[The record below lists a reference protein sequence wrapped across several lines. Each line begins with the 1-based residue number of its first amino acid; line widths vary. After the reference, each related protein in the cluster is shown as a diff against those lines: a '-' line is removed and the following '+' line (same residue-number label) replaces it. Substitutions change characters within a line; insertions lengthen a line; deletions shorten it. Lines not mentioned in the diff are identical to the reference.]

1 MAGPAAGAARA
12 PGGDHRR
19 PRGHRPGSAGGHRGA
34 DAGAV
39 PPVTGPAAARP
50 GDPAE
55 PSPADSPWRKAA
67 SWAVGTQPP
76 GTQPPGTQPPGAPA
90 DDAAPVEDPDGPP
103 PAPGRRALSAAV
115 EWLVVL
121 VCALGL
127 ALLLKAF
134 LVEVFII
141 PSGSMEP
148 TLVVDNRV
156 VVYKLGYRL
165 HDVNRGDVVVFD
177 NPGQGPGTDDLIK
190 RVVALEGETFEIRD
204 GSVHI
209 DGARLEEP
217 YLQAGEWTLPKA
229 PIRGCVNEADSTYC
243 EVPEGTVIVL
253 GDSREDS
260 RDSRYF
266 GPVDVDDI
274 VGRAFMKIWPPNDVG
289 GL

>member
-1 MAGPAAGAARA
+1 MTGGA
-12 PGGDHRR
+12 
-19 PRGHRPGSAGGHRGA
+19 
-34 DAGAV
+34 
-39 PPVTGPAAARP
+39 TARP
-50 GDPAE
+50 GEPAE
-55 PSPADSPWRKAA
+55 PSPAESAWRKAA
-67 SWAVGTQPP
+67 SWAVGAKPP
-76 GTQPPGTQPPGAPA
+76 GTKPPATRPPA
-90 DDAAPVEDPDGPP
+90 DDAALVDGADDVGPVEDPDGPLP
-103 PAPGRRALSAAV
+103 TPGRRALSVAV

-148 TLVVDNRV
+148 TLMVDNRV

-177 NPGQGPGTDDLIK
+177 NPGQGPGIDDLIK

-204 GSVHI
+204 GSVYI
-209 DGARLEEP
+209 DGTRLEEP
-217 YLQAGEWTLPKA
+217 YLQAGESTLPKA
-229 PIRGCVNEADSTYC
+229 PIGGCVNEAASTYC

-260 RDSRYF
+260 RDSRFF
-266 GPVDVDDI
+266 GTVDVDDI
-274 VGRAFMKIWPPNDVG
+274 VGRAFMKIWPPNDIG
-289 GL
+289 GV

>member
-1 MAGPAAGAARA
+1 M
-12 PGGDHRR
+12 
-19 PRGHRPGSAGGHRGA
+19 
-34 DAGAV
+34 
-39 PPVTGPAAARP
+39 TGPAAAQP
-50 GDPAE
+50 GESAK
-55 PSPADSPWRKAA
+55 PSPPESARRKAA
-67 SWAVGTQPP
+67 SWAVGAQPP
-76 GTQPPGTQPPGAPA
+76 GTSA
-90 DDAAPVEDPDGPP
+90 DDAAPVDGADGPP
-103 PAPGRRALSAAV
+103 TTQGRRALSVVV

-165 HDVNRGDVVVFD
+165 NDVNRGDVVVFD
-177 NPGQGPGTDDLIK
+177 NPGQGPGIDDLIK

-204 GSVHI
+204 GSVYI
-209 DGARLEEP
+209 DGTRLEEP
-217 YLQAGEWTLPKA
+217 YLADGASTFPKA
-229 PIRGCVNEADSTYC
+229 PIPGCVNEADSLYC
-243 EVPEGTVIVL
+243 QVPEGKVIVL

-260 RDSRYF
+260 RDSRFF

-274 VGRAFMKIWPPNDVG
+274 VGRAFMKIWPPNDMG
-289 GL
+289 GV

>member
-1 MAGPAAGAARA
+1 M
-12 PGGDHRR
+12 H
-19 PRGHRPGSAGGHRGA
+19 
-34 DAGAV
+34 
-39 PPVTGPAAARP
+39 
-50 GDPAE
+50 
-55 PSPADSPWRKAA
+55 
-67 SWAVGTQPP
+67 
-76 GTQPPGTQPPGAPA
+76 
-90 DDAAPVEDPDGPP
+90 
-103 PAPGRRALSAAV
+103 AAV

-148 TLVVDNRV
+148 TLMIDNRV

-177 NPGQGPGTDDLIK
+177 SPGQSPGVDDLIK
-190 RVVALEGETFEIRD
+190 RVVALGGETFEIRD
-204 GSVHI
+204 DRVYI

-217 YLQAGEWTLPKA
+217 YLSDGESTLPKA
-229 PIRGCVNEADSTYC
+229 AIPGCLNDADSLRC
-243 EVPEGTVIVL
+243 EVPEGKVLVL

-260 RDSRYF
+260 RDSRFF
-266 GPVDVDDI
+266 GPIDTDDI
-274 VGRAFMKIWPPNDVG
+274 VGRAFMKIWPPSDIG

>member
-1 MAGPAAGAARA
+1 MTGGA
-12 PGGDHRR
+12 
-19 PRGHRPGSAGGHRGA
+19 
-34 DAGAV
+34 
-39 PPVTGPAAARP
+39 TARP
-50 GDPAE
+50 GEPA
-55 PSPADSPWRKAA
+55 
-67 SWAVGTQPP
+67 
-76 GTQPPGTQPPGAPA
+76 
-90 DDAAPVEDPDGPP
+90 GPP
-103 PAPGRRALSAAV
+103 PAEAGGEDSAGPPTTPGRRPLSVAV

-134 LVEVFII
+134 LVEVFVI

-148 TLVVDNRV
+148 TLMVDNRV

-177 NPGQGPGTDDLIK
+177 NPGQGSGIDDLIK

-209 DGARLEEP
+209 DGTRLEEP
-217 YLQAGEWTLPKA
+217 YLTAGESTLPKA
-229 PIRGCVNEADSTYC
+229 PIPGCVNEADSLYC

-260 RDSRYF
+260 RDSRFF

-274 VGRAFMKIWPPNDVG
+274 VGRAFMKIWPPNDMG
-289 GL
+289 GV